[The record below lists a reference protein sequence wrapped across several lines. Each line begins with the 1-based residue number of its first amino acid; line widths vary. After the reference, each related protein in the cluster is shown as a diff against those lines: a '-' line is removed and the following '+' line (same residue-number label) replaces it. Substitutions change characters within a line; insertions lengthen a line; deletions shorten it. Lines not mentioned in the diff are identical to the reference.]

1 MMYFLTILF
10 GFVALVLL
18 ISIYISIYLFQ
29 SWKQKFHPA
38 GWKTILIAISGLAL
52 TSIFIYM
59 SFIKRIDFFDAYKRT
74 DRFYIGIPN
83 VIISLFTVYFTMTTF
98 SIAIVV
104 VIKIIRQRG
113 RLIDAE

>member
-1 MMYFLTILF
+1 MENYSYCNFWLGLNIN
-10 GFVALVLL
+10 
-18 ISIYISIYLFQ
+18 IY
-29 SWKQKFHPA
+29 
-38 GWKTILIAISGLAL
+38 
-52 TSIFIYM
+52 IYM

-83 VIISLFTVYFTMTTF
+83 VILSLFTVYFTITTF

-104 VIKIIRQRG
+104 LIKIIRQRG